1 MGKNYLL
8 FLRISIH
15 YFFFFLQVCQPEP
28 LTVFFSCCG
37 TCNVSLNTA
46 VVQCWKTE
54 RWLIWTQ
61 AGLVALVF
69 DWLVH
74 IEMMGHQKKKH
85 NTFGVQVTASLG
97 VRGAFTQRFPG
108 QSKVFSCLR
117 TSGQG
122 MKSVCGK
129 EMRPLSKWINQCQVL
144 RRNGIEFIL
153 FPCKSFVQC
162 RWFSSLP
169 RTLYKWASMKCMCRN
184 WDIVPLYLPWKHC
197 WGH

>member
-74 IEMMGHQKKKH
+74 IEMMGHQKKTQHIWCPGYCFSWSAWSFHPEISRAK
-85 NTFGVQVTASLG
+85 QSL
-97 VRGAFTQRFPG
+97 QLPPH
-108 QSKVFSCLR
+108 QW
-117 TSGQG
+117 SGDEICVWKGDEATEQ
-122 MKSVCGK
+122 MNKSVSSTEK
-129 EMRPLSKWINQCQVL
+129 EWHRIHSFPL
-144 RRNGIEFIL
+144 
-153 FPCKSFVQC
+153 
-162 RWFSSLP
+162 
-169 RTLYKWASMKCMCRN
+169 
-184 WDIVPLYLPWKHC
+184 
-197 WGH
+197 